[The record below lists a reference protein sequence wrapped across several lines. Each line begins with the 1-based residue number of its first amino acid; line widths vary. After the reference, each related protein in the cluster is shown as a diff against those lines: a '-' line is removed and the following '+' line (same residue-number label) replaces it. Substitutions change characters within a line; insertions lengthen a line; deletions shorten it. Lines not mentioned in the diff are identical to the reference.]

1 MYKYILDTCE
11 DGPIYLVAHN
21 GLSFDFIFFRRMLQ
35 KYMADEKLRT
45 RSSSIS
51 LDIINRFRYHD
62 SMLVARYLIP
72 NDRVN
77 QQALCNRFNVKK

>member
-1 MYKYILDTCE
+1 
-11 DGPIYLVAHN
+11 
-21 GLSFDFIFFRRMLQ
+21 MLQ
-35 KYMADEKLRT
+35 KYMTDEKLRT

-51 LDIINRFRYHD
+51 LDIIKRFQYHD

-77 QQALCNRFNVKK
+77 QPALCNRFNVKNVSVRRAMGDVDLIIF